1 MGRSSIGND
10 RWLTCGVEGALLD
23 IECEI
28 DTGDATAVTLRC
40 EGPLRAT
47 RGLDTTPLSM
57 LLGWVFSDL
66 KRVVFGST
74 IVVEIKSG

>member
-40 EGPLRAT
+40 EVRRSTTVDARTGHYSPLDVA
-47 RGLDTTPLSM
+47 
-57 LLGWVFSDL
+57 
-66 KRVVFGST
+66 RVGFFRS
-74 IVVEIKSG
+74 EKSGFWIDNRG